1 MKMLNLIR
9 NLFKRKPPTHPIDD
23 LIALTGEQNVS
34 IWNGVNYSGEF
45 MFKDP
50 QDKSGEFGDPKKTPW
65 LRVGF
70 GCYESGYG
78 DWGGGFS
85 KAQDSMVKILVDK
98 NLCIRDVIREIPFP
112 GQSFDKKIEQKLDN
126 LLQFIK
132 PGDKFA
138 TANPKLLEW
147 LNNIFAVPED
157 IRYAH
162 CASLERIFN
171 RSWEQAK
178 WLFEKERY

>member
-34 IWNGVNYSGEF
+34 IWNGVNYYGEF

-50 QDKSGEFGDPKKTPW
+50 QDKSNAWGDPKKTPW

-98 NLCIRDVIREIPFP
+98 NLCIRDVIRGIPFL
-112 GQSFDKKIEQKLDN
+112 GKSEDEKLWKN
-126 LLQFIK
+126 INRLFVSIK

-147 LNNIFAVPED
+147 LNNIFAVPEEL
-157 IRYAH
+157 RYAH
-162 CASLERIFN
+162 CASFGDVFN
-171 RSWEQAK
+171 RSWEREK
-178 WLFEKERY
+178 WHFEKESN